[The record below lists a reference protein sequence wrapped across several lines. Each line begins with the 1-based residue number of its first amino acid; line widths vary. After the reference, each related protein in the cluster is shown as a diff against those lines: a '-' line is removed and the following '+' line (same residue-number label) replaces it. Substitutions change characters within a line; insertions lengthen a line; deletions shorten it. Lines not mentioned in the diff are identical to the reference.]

1 MANKVAEIRRILTGD
16 SESTHIAEMWSRYK
30 DQMRTRIELWKEQR
44 DYVFATDTT
53 TTTNAS
59 LPWSNT
65 TTLPKLCQVR
75 DNLHSNYL
83 SALFP
88 NDDWMKWEAHDRDA
102 AKLSKAN
109 IITNYMRNKI
119 RGGRFR
125 KEISKLLYDYIDYG
139 NVFVTAEF
147 QAQTAGEGAS
157 AVAQFIGPKA
167 RRISPLDIV
176 FNPLAD
182 TFEDSWKI
190 IRSIITLGELKVM
203 SEDMPDNQYLADV
216 LAKRQELSALA
227 KNGGYSIE
235 DWDKAAG
242 FEVDGFG
249 NMKEYYESDYV
260 EILEFWGDI
269 HNTATGELQRNMI
282 ITIADRSMI
291 LRKEEMPSWFKTAP
305 IHHVGWRLRPDNLW
319 AMGPLE
325 NLVGM
330 QYRIDSI
337 ENSSADALD
346 LAIQPPLVVAGEV
359 EEFNYGPNA
368 EIHLDENGTV
378 TELGK
383 NLAAV
388 ITADNDITGYERRME
403 TFAGAPSEAMGIR
416 TAGEKTAFEVQQ
428 LQNAAGRIFQEKIT
442 SFETELLEPLLNSML
457 ETSVRNLQVVDIIRS
472 VDKDTGVVEF
482 TDITKEDIRANGVIR
497 PVGARHFAAQ
507 AQLMQNLTQLYA
519 SPIGQMIS
527 PHTSTKQMAVVI
539 EDLLGLDRYDLF
551 KPNVAIEEQQETQ
564 GKVDQ
569 ATEDLQVQAAVGAK
583 NEDQLV

>member
-1 MANKVAEIRRILTGD
+1 MANKVAELRSAMTGD
-16 SESTHIAEMWSRYK
+16 GDASHIAEMWSRYK
-30 DQMRTRIELWKEQR
+30 DQLRGRVELWKEQR

-88 NDDWMKWEAHDRDA
+88 NDNWLKWEAHDSDA
-102 AKLSKAN
+102 AKISKAN
-109 IITNYMRNKI
+109 SITNYMRNKI
-119 RGGRFR
+119 RGGKFR
-125 KEISKLLYDYIDYG
+125 KEVSKLLYDYIDYG
-139 NVFVTAEF
+139 NAFVTAEF
-147 QAQTAGEGAS
+147 QAQTTGEGAD

-176 FNPLAD
+176 FNPLAAE
-182 TFEDSWKI
+182 FEDSWKI
-190 IRSIITLGELKVM
+190 VRSIVTLGDLKVM
-203 SEDMPDNQYLADV
+203 SEDMPDNQYLKDV
-216 LAKRQELSALA
+216 LQRRQELSHLA

-242 FEVDGFG
+242 FQADGFG
-249 NMKEYYESDYV
+249 NMQEYYESDYV
-260 EILEFWGDI
+260 EILEFWGDT
-269 HNTATGELQRNMI
+269 HNSATGLIERNKV
-282 ITIADRSMI
+282 ITIADRSMT
-291 LRKEEMPSWFKTAP
+291 LRKVEMPTWLKTAP
-305 IHHVGWRLRPDNLW
+305 ISHVGWRLRPDNLW

-330 QYRIDSI
+330 QYRIDHL

-346 LAIQPPLVVAGEV
+346 LAINPPIVIAGEV
-359 EEFNYGPNA
+359 EEFEYGPNS
-368 EIHLDENGTV
+368 EIHLDEGGSV
-378 TELGK
+378 SELGK
-383 NLAAV
+383 NLSAV
-388 ITADNDITGYERRME
+388 ITADNDIAGLERRME
-403 TFAGAPSEAMGIR
+403 TFAGAPSEAMGVR

-457 ETSVRNLQVVDIIRS
+457 ETSVRNLQLVDTIRS

-482 TDITKEDIRANGVIR
+482 TEITKADIQANGVIR

-507 AQLMQNLTQLYA
+507 AQLMQNLTQLYG
-519 SPIGQMIS
+519 SPVGQMIA
-527 PHTSTKQMAVVI
+527 PHTSTKQLATVV

-564 GKVDQ
+564 GMVNQ
-569 ATEDLQVQAAVGAK
+569 AQEDLAVQSEVGLN
-583 NEDQLV
+583 NEEQLG

>member
-1 MANKVAEIRRILTGD
+1 MTNKVAELRSILTGD
-16 SESTHIAEMWSRYK
+16 NESTHIVEMWSRYK
-30 DQMRTRIELWKEQR
+30 DQLRTRIELWKEQR

-53 TTTNAS
+53 TTTNSS

-88 NDDWMKWEAHDRDA
+88 NDDWLKWEAHNRDA
-102 AKLSKAN
+102 AKIEKSK

-139 NVFVTAEF
+139 NVFATCDF
-147 QAQTAGEGAS
+147 QAQTAGEGADT
-157 AVAQFIGPKA
+157 VAQFMGPKA

-176 FNPLAD
+176 FNPLAA

-190 IRSIITLGELKVM
+190 VRSIVTLGDLKVM
-203 SEDMPDNQYLADV
+203 AEDNPDNQYLADV
-216 LAKRQELSALA
+216 IANRQELSALS

-242 FEVDGFG
+242 FVADGFG

-260 EILEFWGDI
+260 EILEFWGDT
-269 HNTATGELQRNMI
+269 HNTSTGELERNKI
-282 ITIADRSMI
+282 ITVADRSMI
-291 LRKEEMPSWFKTAP
+291 LRKVDMPSWLKTAP

-330 QYRIDSI
+330 QYRIDHL
-337 ENSSADALD
+337 ENASADALD
-346 LAIQPPLVVAGEV
+346 LAINPPIVIAGEV
-359 EEFNYGPNA
+359 EEFNYGPNS
-368 EIHLDENGTV
+368 EIHIDEGGSV

-383 NLAAV
+383 NLGAV
-388 ITADNDITGYERRME
+388 ITAENDITGLERRME

-442 SFETELLEPLLNSML
+442 SFETEVLEPLLNSML
-457 ETSVRNLQVVDIIRS
+457 ETSVRNLQVADIIRS

-482 TDITKEDIRANGVIR
+482 TDITKDDIQANGVLR

-507 AQLMQNLTQLYA
+507 AQLMQNLTQLYS
-519 SPIGQMIS
+519 SPIGQMIT
-527 PHTSTKQMAVVI
+527 PHTSSKQLATVV

-551 KPNVAIEEQQETQ
+551 KPNVAVEEQQETQ
-564 GKVDQ
+564 GMVNQ
-569 ATEDLQVQAAVGAK
+569 AQEDLAVQGEVGLN
-583 NEDQLV
+583 NEEQLV

>member
-1 MANKVAEIRRILTGD
+1 MANKVAELRTILTGD
-16 SESTHIAEMWSRYK
+16 SESSHIAEMWSRYK
-30 DQMRTRIELWKEQR
+30 DQLRTRIELWKEQR

-53 TTTNAS
+53 TTTNSS

-65 TTLPKLCQVR
+65 TILPKLCQVR

-88 NDDWMKWEAHDRDA
+88 NDDWLKWEAYSSDA
-102 AKLSKAN
+102 ARKGKAAN
-109 IITNYMRNKI
+109 ITNYMRNKI
-119 RGGRFR
+119 RGGKFR
-125 KEISKLLYDYIDYG
+125 KEVSKLLYDYIDYG
-139 NVFVTAEF
+139 NAFVTAEF

-157 AVAQFIGPKA
+157 TVSQFIGPKA

-182 TFEDSWKI
+182 EFESSWKI
-190 IRSIITLGELKVM
+190 IRSIVTVGELKVM
-203 SEDMPDNQYLADV
+203 SEDMPDNQYLKDV
-216 LAKRQELSALA
+216 LANRQELSNLS

-242 FEVDGFG
+242 FQVDGFG

-260 EILEFWGDI
+260 EILEFWGDT
-269 HNTATGELQRNMI
+269 HNTATGELERNKV
-282 ITIADRSMI
+282 ITIADRSMV
-291 LRKEEMPSWFKTAP
+291 LRKTDIPSWLKTAP
-305 IHHVGWRLRPDNLW
+305 VHHVGWRLRPDNLW

-330 QYRIDSI
+330 QYRIDHL

-346 LAIQPPLVVAGEV
+346 LAINPPIVIAGEV
-359 EEFNYGPNA
+359 EEFNYGPNS
-368 EIHLDENGTV
+368 EIHLDEGGGV

-388 ITADNDITGYERRME
+388 VTADNDIIGLERRME
-403 TFAGAPSEAMGIR
+403 NFAGAPSEAMGVR

-457 ETSVRNLQVVDIIRS
+457 EVSVRNMQVVDTIRS

-482 TDITKEDIRANGVIR
+482 ADITKEDLQANGVIR

-507 AQLMQNLTQLYA
+507 AQLMQNLTQLYT
-519 SPIGQMIS
+519 SPIGQMIA
-527 PHTSTKQMAVVI
+527 PHTSNKQLATVV

-564 GKVDQ
+564 GMVNQ
-569 ATEDLQVQAAVGAK
+569 AQEDLAVQGEVGVN
-583 NEDQLV
+583 NEEQLV